1 MDVNFELYKVFYY
14 VAYKKSFSAAANK
27 LFISQSAV
35 SQSIRQLEQKLGCPL
50 FFRNTKKVKL
60 THEGQAL
67 FTYIEQAFNFIKTGE
82 KRLEDMSSL
91 VSGEIKIGAS
101 DTICKYYLMPYF
113 KSFNEK
119 YPGIK
124 IKVTNRTSPKCIELL
139 KNGSVDF
146 SVINIPKNM
155 DIPQLEF
162 KKSKVVKDVFI
173 AGQNHS
179 HLKDKPLTLKDL
191 EQLPLLVLERNTITR
206 EYFDNLVED
215 LGLNLIPDVEL
226 GSIDVLVD
234 MARIGLGAAFVP
246 DVCAEQAAA
255 RGEIFVLNIQ
265 ERIPE
270 RYMGIVTHRNIPLSL
285 AAAKFLEMLEQ
296 ESVTSRESL
305 VARI

>member
-1 MDVNFELYKVFYY
+1 MDINFELYKVFYF

-35 SQSIRQLEQKLGCPL
+35 SQSIRQLEHKLGCPL

-124 IKVTNRTSPKCIELL
+124 IKVTNRTSPKCIDLL

-146 SVINIPKNM
+146 SVINIPQNT
-155 DIPQLEF
+155 DIPQLSF
-162 KKSKVVKDVFI
+162 AKSRAVRDVFV
-173 AGQNHS
+173 AGANYS
-179 HLKDKPLTLKDL
+179 HLKGKALSIKDL
-191 EQLPLLVLERNTITR
+191 REIPLLVLEKNTITR
-206 EYFDNLVED
+206 EYFDSLLEVYGLDLV
-215 LGLNLIPDVEL
+215 PDIEL
-226 GSIDVLVD
+226 GSIDVLLD
-234 MARIGLGAAFVP
+234 MAKIGLGAAFVP
-246 DVCAEQAAA
+246 DVCAEAAA
-255 RGEIFVLNIQ
+255 SRGEIFVLDIK
-265 ERIPE
+265 EKIPE
-270 RYMGIVTHRNIPLSL
+270 RYMGTVTHKNIPLSL
-285 AAAKFLEMLEQ
+285 AAAKFLEMLGENP
-296 ESVTSRESL
+296 VTGGMM
-305 VARI
+305 

>member
-14 VAYKKSFSAAANK
+14 VAYKKSFSAAADK

-35 SQSIRQLEQKLGCPL
+35 SQSIRQLEQKLSCPL
-50 FFRNTKKVKL
+50 FFRNTKRVKL

-82 KRLEDMSSL
+82 KRLEDMNSL

-146 SVINIPKNM
+146 SVINIPENT

-162 KKSKVVKDVFI
+162 KKSKAVKDVFV
-173 AGQNHS
+173 ASQNYS
-179 HLKDKPLTLKDL
+179 NLKDKPMSLKDL
-191 EQLPLLVLERNTITR
+191 ENIPLLVLEKNTITR
-206 EYFDNLVED
+206 EFFDSLIKEHKLD
-215 LGLNLIPDVEL
+215 LTPDVEL

-246 DVCAEQAAA
+246 DVCAEAAA
-255 RGEIFVLNIQ
+255 EKGEIFILNIK
-265 ERIPE
+265 EELPE

-285 AAAKFLEMLEQ
+285 AAAKFLEMLG
-296 ESVTSRESL
+296 
-305 VARI
+305 